1 MDLRKAITVTP
12 LRKIPVL
19 GGDVL
24 HAIKSS
30 DNEFV
35 GFGEAY
41 FSLIENK
48 MIKGWKKHNVMTMNV
63 IVPVGEVKFVFYDP
77 ENEEFRTEVIGSK
90 CYNRITVL
98 PGTWVAFQGL
108 SESRNLILNIASI
121 LHDPNEADI
130 CDLQDFNFNW
140 E

>member
-1 MDLRKAITVTP
+1 MNLRNAVTVTP
-12 LRKIPVL
+12 LRKISVL

-30 DNEFV
+30 DDEFA

-63 IVPVGEVKFVFYDP
+63 IVPVGKVKFVFYDQ
-77 ENEEFRTEVIGSK
+77 EYDEFRTEVIGNK
-90 CYNRITVL
+90 CYSRITVQ
-98 PGTWVAFQGL
+98 PGIWVAFQGL
-108 SESRNLILNIASI
+108 SESPNLVLNVANIV
-121 LHDPNEADI
+121 HDPREADSSDI
-130 CDLQDFNFNW
+130 DDFHYDW
-140 E
+140 G

>member
-77 ENEEFRTEVIGSK
+77 GNEEFRTEVIGSK

-108 SESRNLILNIASI
+108 SESQSLILNIANI

-130 CDLQDFNFNW
+130 CDLQDINFNW